1 MPIEN
6 FVAHTS
12 PPPVNP
18 QVGVNDRA
26 LRHPAEPLYREQ
38 KWRQMDRD
46 TETGMDDVAIS
57 RWNDSRSISRLGET
71 ITPSDRYIVAI
82 ALRTTRLKLTRGR
95 QIIFDG
101 IMPAGTVHVSAPSQQ
116 ISSQFQA
123 PFDFLHL
130 HIPADCFLARR
141 TANHSPDDRNDLIV
155 FRDSFAE
162 QLARALISHEDAM
175 DRMFARCIGQTLA
188 LHVARLEPPR
198 TKVNALP
205 KWRLRRVEEYVRSHF
220 DRPVSLSD
228 LAKVAGLSRMHFAAQ
243 FRAATGFRPREYLLH
258 QRVEHAKSLLSSTE
272 LPLAEVALVVG
283 FCAQAHFS
291 TVFKRIAGETPAR
304 WRSARKWE
312 LLSTQSFPETSGFN
326 GSALEVCGAGGQLDE
341 ICAALSH
348 ARAPGNPSRRLM
360 RERALGTI
368 SLPENAGDRQA
379 RSEASALQ

>member
-1 MPIEN
+1 
-6 FVAHTS
+6 
-12 PPPVNP
+12 
-18 QVGVNDRA
+18 
-26 LRHPAEPLYREQ
+26 
-38 KWRQMDRD
+38 
-46 TETGMDDVAIS
+46 
-57 RWNDSRSISRLGET
+57 
-71 ITPSDRYIVAI
+71 
-82 ALRTTRLKLTRGR
+82 
-95 QIIFDG
+95 
-101 IMPAGTVHVSAPSQQ
+101 
-116 ISSQFQA
+116 
-123 PFDFLHL
+123 
-130 HIPADCFLARR
+130 
-141 TANHSPDDRNDLIV
+141 
-155 FRDSFAE
+155 
-162 QLARALISHEDAM
+162 
-175 DRMFARCIGQTLA
+175 
-188 LHVARLEPPR
+188 
-198 TKVNALP
+198 
-205 KWRLRRVEEYVRSHF
+205 
-220 DRPVSLSD
+220 LSD
-228 LAKVAGLSRMHFAAQ
+228 LAKVAGRSRMHFAAQ